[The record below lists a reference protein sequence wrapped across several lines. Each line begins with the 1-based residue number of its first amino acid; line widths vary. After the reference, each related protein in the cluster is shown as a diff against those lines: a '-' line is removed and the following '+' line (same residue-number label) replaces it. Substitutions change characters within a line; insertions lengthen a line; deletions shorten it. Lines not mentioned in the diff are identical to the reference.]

1 MTNDRGESHARTGEP
16 GLLAT
21 RLLHSGRVVTVNEDE
36 VRYPDGTTGHL
47 TVVRHPG
54 ASAIVPFLSNPLGAN
69 PTVLLI
75 RQYRHAAGG
84 FLLEVPAGRL
94 DAGESPEACA
104 ARELA
109 EETGCTAG
117 VWRRLTTIHTTPGFS
132 DERIHLFAAWDLT
145 AGAHQR
151 EADEFIEPTPMALA
165 EALKRIETGEISD
178 AKTAL
183 ALLFAAG
190 FIRNE

>member
-1 MTNDRGESHARTGEP
+1 MSQRDNAGLP
-16 GLLAT
+16 GSGTAGLIAT
-21 RLLHSGRVVTVNEDE
+21 RLLHSGRVITVNEDE

-54 ASAIVPFLSNPLGAN
+54 ASAIVPFLSDPLGEA
-69 PTVLLI
+69 PMVLLI

-84 FLLEVPAGRL
+84 YLLEIPAGRL

-104 ARELA
+104 VRELA

-117 VWRRLTTIHTTPGFS
+117 KWKRLTTIHTTPGFS
-132 DERIHLFAAWDLT
+132 DERIHLFAAWDLK
-145 AGAHQR
+145 AGNKRH
-151 EADEFIEPTPMALA
+151 EADEFIETMLMPLADALA
-165 EALKRIETGEISD
+165 RIETGEISD
-178 AKTAL
+178 AKTAI

-190 FIRNE
+190 YIRNE